1 MVVIAIFRVIKAPYI
16 DRNLSI
22 INCYAKT
29 VHVFRNLVHVIKN
42 RLVGAPVHVSKKT
55 VHVHENC
62 CSRVLRILIGQN
74 SGQLGFE
81 VVKKSIRD
89 FVLVFLLN
97 VL

>member
-1 MVVIAIFRVIKAPYI
+1 MSEE
-16 DRNLSI
+16 L
-22 INCYAKT
+22 
-29 VHVFRNLVHVIKN
+29 
-42 RLVGAPVHVSKKT
+42 
-55 VHVHENC
+55 
-62 CSRVLRILIGQN
+62 ILGQN

>member
-1 MVVIAIFRVIKAPYI
+1 MPEE
-16 DRNLSI
+16 L
-22 INCYAKT
+22 
-29 VHVFRNLVHVIKN
+29 
-42 RLVGAPVHVSKKT
+42 
-55 VHVHENC
+55 
-62 CSRVLRILIGQN
+62 ILGQN